1 MFGQIFRLLQHR
13 GESPRLSFW
22 RTAAGHEVDF
32 VLEDG
37 RRLIP
42 IEAKATATPKQTD
55 ARGIEEFQALFGAR
69 AEKGLLVCLCRERF
83 PLTRTVD
90 AVPFGSF

>member
-1 MFGQIFRLLQHR
+1 VFGQILRLLRHR
-13 GESPRLSFW
+13 GEPPRLSFW

-32 VLEDG
+32 VLDDG

-42 IEAKATATPKQTD
+42 VEAKATATPTRKD
-55 ARGIEEFQALFGAR
+55 ARGIEEFQALFGER
-69 AEKGLLVCLCRERF
+69 AEKGLLVCQCRERF